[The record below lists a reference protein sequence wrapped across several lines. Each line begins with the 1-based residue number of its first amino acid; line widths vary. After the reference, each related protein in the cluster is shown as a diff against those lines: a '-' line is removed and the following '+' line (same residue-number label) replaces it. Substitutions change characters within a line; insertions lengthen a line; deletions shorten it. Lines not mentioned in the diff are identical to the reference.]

1 MEQMKY
7 DKAREKELKN
17 KIIEASIKEEIQMI
31 IKNFLDSQKLIGV
44 FRRTLISKRR

>member
-7 DKAREKELKN
+7 DKAHENELKN

-31 IKNFLDSQKLIGV
+31 H
-44 FRRTLISKRR
+44 